1 MLSET
6 FWVAFITVASGLLLK
21 IASMLFKS
29 KCSECQ
35 MCCFKIRRDVV
46 LEEKEHEVELF
57 YKDKFRNENKSDKE
71 KDEISV

>member
-21 IASMLFKS
+21 LASMVFKS

-35 MCCFKIRRDVV
+35 MCCFKLKRDVV
-46 LEEKEHEVELF
+46 LEEKEHEFDVL
-57 YKDKFRNENKSDKE
+57 RNVKE
-71 KDEISV
+71 GSSKEEEKV

>member
-1 MLSET
+1 
-6 FWVAFITVASGLLLK
+6 
-21 IASMLFKS
+21 
-29 KCSECQ
+29 

>member
-35 MCCFKIRRDVV
+35 MCCFKIRRDVQ
-46 LEEKEHEVELF
+46 LEEREHEFDVL
-57 YKDKFRNENKSDKE
+57 RNVKE
-71 KDEISV
+71 GSSKEEEKV